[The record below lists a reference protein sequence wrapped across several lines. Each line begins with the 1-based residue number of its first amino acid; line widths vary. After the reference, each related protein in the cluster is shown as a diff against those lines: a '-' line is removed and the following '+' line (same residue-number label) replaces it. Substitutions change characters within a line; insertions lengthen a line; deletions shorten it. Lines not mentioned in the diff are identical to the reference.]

1 MKKTFTLLTVLAV
14 FLAGCDAPFWYK
26 IPDRGYY
33 YICDE
38 PYIEYLCSSDGD
50 VYPNAKIRLDGVD
63 IDFNLA
69 FTHTAARAWLYHGEN
84 EVIKDD
90 DMLFF
95 GSLKRV
101 KDDEFTIELDNDS
114 DIKAILDDYDY
125 KELVLKKQNEE
136 N

>member
-1 MKKTFTLLTVLAV
+1 MKKTLTLLTVLTV

-26 IPDRGYY
+26 IPDSGN

-38 PYIEYLCSSDGD
+38 PYIEYLRSSDGD
-50 VYPNAKIRLDGVD
+50 VYPNAKIRLDGED

-69 FTHTAARAWLYHGEN
+69 FTHTAAHAWLYHGDD

-90 DMLFF
+90 DFLFF
-95 GSLKRV
+95 GLLKRV
-101 KDDEFTIELDNDS
+101 KDDEFTIKLDKDG
-114 DIKAILDDYDY
+114 DTKAILDDYDY
-125 KELVLKKQNEE
+125 KELVFKKQKEE

>member
-1 MKKTFTLLTVLAV
+1 MKKTLTLLTVLTV

-26 IPDRGYY
+26 IPDSGN

-50 VYPNAKIRLDGVD
+50 VYPNAQIRLDGED
-63 IDFNLA
+63 IDFNLV
-69 FTHTAARAWLYHGEN
+69 FTHTAARAWLYHEDGEI
-84 EVIKDD
+84 IKDD
-90 DMLFF
+90 DFLFF

-101 KDDEFTIELDNDS
+101 KDDEFTIELHNDG
-114 DIKAILDDYDY
+114 DIKAILADYDY
-125 KELVLKKQNEE
+125 KELVFKKQKEE